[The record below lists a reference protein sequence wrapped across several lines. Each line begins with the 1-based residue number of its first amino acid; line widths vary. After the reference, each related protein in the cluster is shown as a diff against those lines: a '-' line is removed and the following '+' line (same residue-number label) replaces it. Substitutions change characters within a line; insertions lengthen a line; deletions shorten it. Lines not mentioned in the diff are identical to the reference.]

1 MSSPGVWGAFTGLLR
16 RDLRN
21 ALRHRSDLVMPL
33 LFYGLVVCLFPLGA
47 KPGDELQTLAPAILW
62 VAALLSTLLAL
73 DRLFRSDFEDG
84 SLDQLL
90 LSPHPAIVL
99 VLAKVCAHWLSSG
112 MFLVLMSPVLAL
124 ILGLPVKVF
133 PVLALSLL
141 LGTPILS
148 LIGAI
153 GVALTVGLPRGGLL
167 LALLILP
174 LYTPVLIFGANG
186 IGAALD
192 GLPAQGAMLLLAAML
207 TLALTLAPF
216 AIAAALRLSVE

>member
-1 MSSPGVWGAFTGLLR
+1 MSSSTAWSAFSGLLR
-16 RDLRN
+16 RDLRI
-21 ALRHRSDLVMPL
+21 ALRHRSDLLMPL
-33 LFYGLVVCLFPLGA
+33 LFFGLVVCLFPLGS
-47 KPGDELQTLAPAILW
+47 KPGEELQRLAPAILW

-84 SLDQLL
+84 SLDHLL
-90 LSPHPAIVL
+90 LSPHPASVL

-112 MFLVLMSPVLAL
+112 LFIVLMSPVLAL
-124 ILGLPVKVF
+124 ILGLPVKVL

-148 LIGAI
+148 LMGAI

-174 LYTPVLIFGANG
+174 LYAPVLIFGANG

-192 GLPAQGAMLLLAAML
+192 GLSAQGALLLLAAML
-207 TLALTLAPF
+207 VFAVTLAPF